1 MALPYSGDFMENE
14 TLTVPGGKTVKIWSR
29 KRAYDGFCKVDL
41 VDYEYAR
48 HDGVP
53 ARQTRELHHNGN
65 VIAVL
70 PVDTS
75 RRTVLFVRQLRLPCL
90 LEHDDP
96 YPIEVCAGMI
106 DAGEQAIEAAAR
118 EMEEELGFRPTNLT
132 QIASCYSSP
141 GVLAEK
147 VNYFIADYD
156 GRQGVGT
163 NGGLAEE
170 GEDIEI
176 LEVPCADL
184 KDMLRS
190 GELRDA
196 KTVILVQHLML
207 EQPELFVP

>member
-1 MALPYSGDFMENE
+1 MKNE

-53 ARQTRELHHNGN
+53 VRQTRELHHNGS

-70 PVDTS
+70 PVDRA
-75 RRTVLFVRQLRLPCL
+75 RRSALFVRQLRIPCL

-106 DAGEQAIEAAAR
+106 DPGEQAVEAAAR
-118 EMEEELGFRPTNLT
+118 EMEEELGFRPSRLS
-132 QIASCYSSP
+132 QVAACYSSP
-141 GVLAEK
+141 GVFAEK
-147 VNYFIADYD
+147 INFLIADYD
-156 GRQGVGT
+156 AAHPVGT

-176 LEVPCADL
+176 LEIPCADL
-184 KDMLRS
+184 KDMLRT

-207 EQPELFVP
+207 EEPELFTR